1 MKMTKKDSSGI
12 DGEWGK
18 PDEHVQDGEIVTI
31 LDAGQ
36 TIEGDFGPRSVFLM
50 KTRLGRYA
58 FSVNQT
64 SVNNLVDF
72 LGDDSE
78 QWIDKQV
85 KACIT
90 TQKVG
95 EKMRRVIYFV
105 HPEGDL
111 MNPVPREKMLKYE
124 PTSSPRQPEKKYD
137 YPEDDINPADIPF

>member
-1 MKMTKKDSSGI
+1 MTKKDSSGI

-36 TIEGDFGPRSVFLM
+36 IIEGDYGPRNVFMM
-50 KTRLGRYA
+50 KTRLGRYGFA
-58 FSVNQT
+58 VNQT
-64 SVNNLVDF
+64 SVNNLVEF

-78 QWIDKQV
+78 QWVNKQV

-90 TQKVG
+90 TQKVA

-105 HPEGDL
+105 HPDGDL
-111 MNPVPREKMLKYE
+111 MNPVPLKSVPRQQGI
-124 PTSSPRQPEKKYD
+124 PTSQPAPKKYD